1 MAKPKK
7 KYSNFLTR
15 ELSFIKK
22 VLNIKKIEDIDK
34 SV

>member
-7 KYSNFLTR
+7 KDSNFLTR